1 MNPVTSNIKIDILQ
15 PRTIVEKIFL
25 SHVAGF
31 LAPTLIKNPKFSKP
45 LSNYLQIKSFLVN
58 FQTPTSKFAKK
69 FVYRLHVLVWD
80 STGRGDSTQRRI
92 QNSVKNV
99 DGAFYENSQ
108 RLLAGNYFHKS
119 PHLRCLLGFRIR
131 LCKYNFITQYGF

>member
-31 LAPTLIKNPKFSKP
+31 LAPTLIKNTKFSKP
-45 LSNYLQIKSFLVN
+45 LSNYLQIKSI
-58 FQTPTSKFAKK
+58 
-69 FVYRLHVLVWD
+69 VLVWD

-92 QNSVKNV
+92 
-99 DGAFYENSQ
+99 
-108 RLLAGNYFHKS
+108 
-119 PHLRCLLGFRIR
+119 
-131 LCKYNFITQYGF
+131 